1 MVDADLGEGSGEG
14 ALGLRDGGKHDVPD
28 QSLGRQIVS
37 VIIVDS
43 PGGAQDFRGGNVLL
57 FAPKLVSAARAAHS
71 AQDTVMDQRLQDR
84 LEMARR

>member
-1 MVDADLGEGSGEG
+1 MPISARAAAKARSACAMAGSTTS
-14 ALGLRDGGKHDVPD
+14 PD
-28 QSLGRQIVS
+28 QSLGRQIVG
-37 VIIVDS
+37 VAIVGG
-43 PGGAQDFRGGNVLL
+43 PGGAQDFRGGNFLL